1 MVASIRHR
9 GLRRLYEK
17 GESRYLQA
25 ALVPRIRQIFGIMDA
40 SMRLEDLSAP
50 ALHLHPLTGD
60 REGYWSVTVRAN
72 WRITFRFEN
81 GKFVDIDLVDYH

>member
-17 GESRYLQA
+17 GESRYLQT

-40 SMRLEDLSAP
+40 STRLEDLSAP

-60 REGYWSVTVRAN
+60 LKGYWSVTVKAN
-72 WRITFRFEN
+72 WRMIFHFEN
-81 GKFVDIDLVDYH
+81 GNFVDIDLVDYH